1 MHDNFKGIGNQIKNA
16 QVQINTFVS
25 WQIRSLDRMMHELKG
40 KVILITGAATG
51 IGSKVVQIAVA
62 EEAKHVAILD
72 IAEEAGIA
80 FQNELNT
87 KYGNNKVQF
96 IKCDV
101 SNGEELNAA
110 FAKVKN
116 EFGYIDIVINNAG
129 ILNDN
134 LQVYVKQIDINVT
147 ALVTSSLKALELM
160 RKDEGGNGGVVIN
173 VSSVAAVC
181 AVPDTPIYS
190 ATKAAVLKFTT
201 AMGSDLYYSRTEVRF
216 LTVCFGATNTPL
228 LSVEKMGS
236 FDSEV
241 EAGIVETLKT
251 LKWQSP
257 ESAARGVVDTYK
269 NGRSGSVWLIAG
281 GKPAIEVTDL
291 YNKGFALFDHLVYN

>member
-1 MHDNFKGIGNQIKNA
+1 MAYD
-16 QVQINTFVS
+16 
-25 WQIRSLDRMMHELKG
+25 LKD
-40 KVILITGAATG
+40 KVIFITGAATG
-51 IGSKVVQIAVA
+51 IGSRIVRIAVA

-72 IAEEAGIA
+72 IAVEAGIA
-80 FQNELNT
+80 FQNELNS

-101 SNGEELNAA
+101 TNTEELNAA
-110 FAKVKN
+110 FAKVKD

-129 ILNDN
+129 VLNDN
-134 LQVYVKQIDINVT
+134 LQVYVKQININVT

-160 RKDEGGNGGVVIN
+160 RKDEGGKGGVVIN
-173 VSSVAAVC
+173 MSSIAAIC

-201 AMGSDLYYSRTEVRF
+201 AMGNDLYYSRTGVRF
-216 LTVCFGATNTPL
+216 LTVCFGATDTPL

-236 FDSEV
+236 FDSKV
-241 EAGIVETLKT
+241 EAGIPETFKK

-257 ESAARGVVDTYK
+257 EAAARGVVDTYK
-269 NGRSGSVWLIAG
+269 NGASGSVWLIAG
-281 GKPAIEVTDL
+281 GKPAVEVTEL
-291 YNKGFALFDHLVYN
+291 YNKGIALFDHLIYN